1 MYPEA
6 NVMSLS
12 NETNPV
18 HFPPQD
24 RRTTLYSI
32 LPEKLR
38 DKTGTNWNLLRPLS
52 DDLYRFHSQAQIE
65 VRTDD
70 VSGTISIHPLD
81 TTREWKMWITLS
93 HRRMIRKYFWADAAS
108 DSMRRHMANMVY
120 GLSDDMPA
128 RMMLVFDAEPF
139 DNRALPHVVKSFKKR
154 HGTWAR
160 QIGLHGIWLVGSP
173 DNSCRLDSD

>member
-18 HFPPQD
+18 HFPPQS

-32 LPEKLR
+32 LLEKLR
-38 DKTGTNWNLLRPLS
+38 EETGTNWNLLRPLS

-70 VSGTISIHPLD
+70 ASGTISIHPLD
-81 TTREWKMWITLS
+81 ANSGMEDVDYLVTPANHPEIFLGGCGLG
-93 HRRMIRKYFWADAAS
+93 FDAPS
-108 DSMRRHMANMVY
+108 RGQYGLWPVRRHA
-120 GLSDDMPA
+120 GTH
-128 RMMLVFDAEPF
+128 DA
-139 DNRALPHVVKSFKKR
+139 
-154 HGTWAR
+154 
-160 QIGLHGIWLVGSP
+160 GI
-173 DNSCRLDSD
+173 